1 MFSRLMV
8 FALAVVLAF
17 TGTST
22 AQTLERIAEEG
33 RITFALRDDAPP
45 FAFKDDDARPA
56 GLSVELCR
64 MIAAE
69 LVNILDL
76 HEIDM
81 QAVPVTAQTRLDAIT
96 SGRADIE
103 CGITTITL
111 SRREIV
117 DFSIPFFASGASIAV
132 GPDATAQSVEELE
145 GLRIAVPGETTT
157 EDALKRYL
165 AAHRINAELIR
176 VAKTGDA
183 AAAIKDG
190 RADAMASDRMVLVG
204 LMQDPLGA
212 DLRLLRGILSF
223 EPYALVLPR
232 GDADFRLAVD
242 RMLIGFYHDGVLD
255 RLYDKWLTPLGA
267 EPGPT
272 LERML
277 QLQAVPE

>member
-1 MFSRLMV
+1 MLSRLMV
-8 FALAVVLAF
+8 VALATMLAL
-17 TGTST
+17 TGTAA

-45 FAFKDDDARPA
+45 FAFKDDDGRPA

-132 GPDATAQSVEELE
+132 GPEATAQSVEELE

-157 EDALKRYL
+157 EEALKRYL
-165 AAHRINAELIR
+165 AARRIDAELIR

-183 AAAIKDG
+183 AAAIRDG